1 VQASSARRLTCEH
14 AQPLAGNAS
23 FARPIGGFMTN
34 TFTHRLPADAA
45 RTMRVR
51 AVSLLGP
58 SVVAAGL
65 IWAILQPY
73 RLTLLHPRGQG
84 FWWLLIEPPLLV
96 VVAGTLF
103 ALVVARP
110 LLADLEAHDATAR

>member
-1 VQASSARRLTCEH
+1 
-14 AQPLAGNAS
+14 
-23 FARPIGGFMTN
+23 MTN

-73 RLTLLHPRGQG
+73 RVTLLHPRGQG

-110 LLADLEAHDATAR
+110 LQADLEAHDATAR

>member
-1 VQASSARRLTCEH
+1 
-14 AQPLAGNAS
+14 
-23 FARPIGGFMTN
+23 MTN

-73 RLTLLHPRGQG
+73 RVTLLHPRGQG

-96 VVAGTLF
+96 VVAGPLF